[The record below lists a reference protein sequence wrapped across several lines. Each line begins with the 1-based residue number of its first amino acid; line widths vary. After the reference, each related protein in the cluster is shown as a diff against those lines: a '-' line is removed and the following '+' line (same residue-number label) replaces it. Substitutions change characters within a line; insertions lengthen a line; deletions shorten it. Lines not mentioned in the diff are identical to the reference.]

1 MKIETDD
8 FKINPDQDF
17 DLSKYKTN
25 AKGKPPKKLNALFL
39 ERREEMATYQNK
51 LYAENRQS
59 LLIILQGMDAS
70 GKDSVIKHIMN
81 GVNPQGVQVNSF
93 KHPTDLELSH
103 DYLWRHYIKLPEQ
116 GQIVIFNRSH
126 YENVLISRVHPELV
140 LAERIPKIQVVAD
153 IDEDFWSKRYR
164 QIRNFERTIHDTGTH
179 VLKFFLHLSKDEQK
193 KRFLERI
200 NQKDKHWKFS
210 AADVKERNYWDQ
222 YQNAYQLALQNTST
236 KKNPWHVIPADDKW
250 FTQMLIFQIIID
262 KFEKMDIKFP
272 VPDEEQIKGLDSA
285 RLLLMKEDL

>member
-8 FKINPDQDF
+8 FKIDPDQDF